1 MAGFEGMSS
10 PRRHAGGLG
19 SMPSKLLLFI
29 IILVVLS
36 ACRSQRQSTET
47 IAMAQRRQQQLL
59 YRDTLWSQLSLLL
72 ENLTMEWLTDSL
84 TVPPKTCFRLKADKA
99 EASLRQQAQTEV
111 QVTEI
116 QEDTIKVDRLR
127 TEATEPFIQEPSS
140 HPTWRWRLLAL
151 GSILITGTLLILYKK
166 HYGRSR

>member
-1 MAGFEGMSS
+1 
-10 PRRHAGGLG
+10 
-19 SMPSKLLLFI
+19 MPSKLLLFI

-36 ACRSQRQSTET
+36 ACRSQRQCTET

-59 YRDTLWSQLSLLL
+59 YRDTLWSQLSLHL

-111 QVTEI
+111 QVTEQ

-127 TEATEPFIQEPSS
+127 TEATEPFIQEHSP
-140 HPTWRWRLLAL
+140 HPTLRWKLLAL
-151 GSILITGTLLILYKK
+151 GSILITGTILILYKK

>member
-1 MAGFEGMSS
+1 
-10 PRRHAGGLG
+10 
-19 SMPSKLLLFI
+19 MPSKLLFFI
-29 IILVVLS
+29 IILVFLS

-47 IAMAQRRQQQLL
+47 IAMAQRQERQLH
-59 YRDTLWSQLSLLL
+59 YYDTLWSQLSLHL
-72 ENLTMEWLTDSL
+72 ENITMEWLTDSL

-99 EASLRQQAQTEV
+99 EASLQQQAKIEV
-111 QVTEI
+111 QVTEQ

-127 TEATEPFIQEPSS
+127 TEATEPFIQEHSP
-140 HPTWRWRLLAL
+140 HPTWRWKLLAL

>member
-1 MAGFEGMSS
+1 
-10 PRRHAGGLG
+10 
-19 SMPSKLLLFI
+19 MPSKLLFFS

-59 YRDTLWSQLSLLL
+59 YRDTLWSQLSLHL

-99 EASLRQQAQTEV
+99 EASLQQQAKIEV
-111 QVTEI
+111 QVTEQ